1 MVEHLFYYCYFC
13 FHFHFSFIQNWE
25 YHCFGCVV
33 FLIVLLLLS
42 FSVFGG
48 RPQSSPNCEYIS
60 LILSYSLFTICLL
73 MLLTLSIIICALNE
87 STVYLFEFHLFL
99 VFEFFS
105 LLITFDRFL
114 TVTLRG
120 ATITHWNYEQD
131 WPSDNS
137 ESLVSKDIFY
147 IYFLYLL

>member
-13 FHFHFSFIQNWE
+13 FHFHFSLIQNWE
-25 YHCFGCVV
+25 YYCFGCVV
-33 FLIVLLLLS
+33 FLVVLLLLS

-48 RPQSSPNCEYIS
+48 KPQSLPNCEYIS

-87 STVYLFEFHLFL
+87 GTVYLFEFHLFL

-120 ATITHWNYEQD
+120 PTITHWNYEQD